1 MSATPIDLSRLPAPD
16 IVETI
21 DLEVL
26 LTERKAK
33 LVSLYPAEQQADVAA
48 ALTLESEP
56 MNALLQENAERE
68 ILLRQRVNDAA
79 RAVMLAYA
87 TKGNLEQLA
96 ALFDIKRL
104 TVIEPDPAND
114 IDGVYETDTDLRA
127 RTQLAPQGFSVAG
140 PEGAYISHARNA
152 DGRVLDASATSPA
165 PCEVVVT
172 VLSREG
178 DGTADDSLIANV
190 SAALK
195 ADNVRPLTDFVT
207 VRGATIKPYAIRA
220 TLVFFAGPDRSV
232 VLAEARKRVAAY
244 ATEMRKLGMAIT
256 LDGIFAAARQPGV
269 QKVILYSPLADIPV
283 SKLEAAY
290 CTAIELLDGGVYAQG
305 QINA

>member
-21 DLEVL
+21 NYETL
-26 LTERKAK
+26 LAERKAK
-33 LVSLYPAEQQADVAA
+33 LVALYPVDQQADIAA

-56 MNALLQENAERE
+56 MNIHLQENAYRE
-68 ILLRQRVNDAA
+68 VVLRQRVNDAA
-79 RAVMLAYA
+79 RAMMLAYA

-96 ALFDIKRL
+96 ALFEIQRL
-104 TVIEPDPAND
+104 TIVEPDPAND
-114 IDGVYETDTDLRA
+114 IDGVYESDTDLRA

-178 DGTADDSLIANV
+178 DGTADDSLIKKV
-190 SAALK
+190 TAALQ
-195 ADNVRPLTDFVT
+195 ADDVRPLTDEVT
-207 VRGATIKPYAIRA
+207 VRGATIKRYAIRA

-232 VLAEARKRVAAY
+232 VLAEAKKRVAAY
-244 ATEMRKLGMAIT
+244 TEEMRKLGMAIT
-256 LDGIFAAARQPGV
+256 LDGIFAAARPAGV
-269 QKVILYSPLADIPV
+269 QKVYLDTPLDDIPA
-283 SKLEAAY
+283 SKLEATY
-290 CTAIELLDGGVYAQG
+290 CTGIELIDGGVY
-305 QINA
+305 NND

>member
-21 DLEVL
+21 DYETL
-26 LTERKAK
+26 LAERKTK
-33 LVSLYPAEQQADVAA
+33 LVSLYPVDQQADVAA

-56 MNALLQENAERE
+56 MNIHLQENAYRE
-68 ILLRQRVNDAA
+68 VVLRQRVNDAA

-87 TKGNLEQLA
+87 TQGNLEQLA
-96 ALFDIKRL
+96 ALFDIGRL
-104 TVIEPDPAND
+104 TIIEPDPVNG
-114 IDGVYETDTDLRA
+114 IDGVYEDDTDLRA

-172 VLSREG
+172 LLSREG
-178 DGTADDSLIANV
+178 DGTADDSLIARV
-190 SAALK
+190 AAALK
-195 ADNVRPLTDFVT
+195 ADDVRPLTDLVT
-207 VRGATIKPYAIRA
+207 VRGATIKRYAIRA

-232 VLAEARKRVAAY
+232 VLAEANRCVVAY
-244 ATEMRKLGMAIT
+244 AADMRKLGMAIT

-269 QKVILYSPLADIPV
+269 QKVILESPLDDIPA
-283 SKLEAAY
+283 SKLEATY
-290 CTAIELLDGGVYAQG
+290 CTGIELIDGGLYA
-305 QINA
+305 ND